1 MFGPGGRRVCAGGH
15 HSTQPLNTLL
25 PLKRESTCLHSDPTP
40 PPPPP
45 HTHTHSPANSVGEVI
60 ITKINIPHIQCTRY
74 RIAGYFRGVPI
85 FVIFVTQ
92 RKTRNFP
99 PPKITTPPKET
110 VTCAAQ
116 EARPSV
122 TSERM
127 ALFRYQFVQL
137 MPMTVIPSTLFTTAT
152 ANGSVR
158 IPFSRWHDSSSPI
171 STSHMPCKR
180 GSL

>member
-1 MFGPGGRRVCAGGH
+1 MCQVLQGH
-15 HSTQPLNTLL
+15 KEATGYAECTFKEKARQSPYPHSVWVV
-25 PLKRESTCLHSDPTP
+25 LKS
-40 PPPPP
+40 
-45 HTHTHSPANSVGEVI
+45 GEELGHFDRTVAAVLA
-60 ITKINIPHIQCTRY
+60 PVMAY
-74 RIAGYFRGVPI
+74 RIAGYFRAVPI

-92 RKTRNFP
+92 RKPRKFP

-116 EARPSV
+116 ERRPSV
-122 TSERM
+122 ASERM

-137 MPMTVIPSTLFTTAT
+137 MPMMVIPSTLFTTAT
-152 ANGSVR
+152 TNGSVR